1 MESNGIIALIIII
14 NTCIFSIQGI
24 RNHLIIEKYRFNV
37 DRVILHKEYWRILTS
52 GLVHVN
58 WMHLILNMFILF
70 LLSGPLEAQVGP
82 WRFLLVYLVGLTGG
96 NMFALLIHRKQG
108 TYSSV
113 GASGAINAVLFAA
126 IALIPGMG
134 IGLFFLPI
142 SIPGWLFAIL
152 YVSYSIYGV
161 RSSRDNVGHEA
172 HLGGALAGV
181 LVAIA
186 MHPAALVYNLLPVL
200 VTVVPI
206 IIFIWLV
213 ITRPHFLLVDNFF
226 FKKQQRFNIDQE
238 YNLTRRNRELL
249 LDEILDKIQKKGIQ
263 NLTKEELRKLKEY
276 SEQL

>member
-1 MESNGIIALIIII
+1 
-14 NTCIFSIQGI
+14 
-24 RNHLIIEKYRFNV
+24 
-37 DRVILHKEYWRILTS
+37 
-52 GLVHVN
+52 
-58 WMHLILNMFILF
+58 
-70 LLSGPLEAQVGP
+70 
-82 WRFLLVYLVGLTGG
+82 VGLTGG